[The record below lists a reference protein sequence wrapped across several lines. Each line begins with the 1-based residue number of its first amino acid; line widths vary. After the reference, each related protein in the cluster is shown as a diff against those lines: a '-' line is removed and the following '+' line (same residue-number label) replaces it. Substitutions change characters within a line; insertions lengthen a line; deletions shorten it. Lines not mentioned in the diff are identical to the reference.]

1 MSTNKTI
8 DVAKTG
14 ANIKRLCD
22 ERKLKASD
30 LVYEMQISAP
40 AVYKWLNGE
49 SLPSIDNM
57 IRLGDLLGVTID
69 EIVVTSDDNSE
80 VGE

>member
-14 ANIKRLCD
+14 ANIKRLCL
-22 ERKLKASD
+22 ERGVKVSD
-30 LVYEMQISAP
+30 LVYGMQISAP

-69 EIVVTSDDNSE
+69 EIVVTTDDNS
-80 VGE
+80 